1 MVTAPGGG
9 DAIGGRGPPWVKG
22 HSVVE
27 AALASAYSFLV
38 HHSGR
43 AHPVSNALPLKL
55 RIPLVLG
62 LAAAVVIA
70 GYAELAFHRLE
81 TAKQHSATM
90 LDIQA
95 TLQSVLKL
103 VGDAETGQRGYVL
116 TGKPEYLEPFTAAL
130 PKIHVEYQ
138 RLRQMIATD
147 GSVAD
152 RASASRLYNLIGRK
166 VGEVEATIALYNKE
180 GVETAQKLVDTGIG
194 KQTMDDIRAESD
206 VLMTELR
213 RALSDSDQQ
222 WRFDVGY
229 GRAGMRVMA
238 IAVIV
243 LVLVLWFLLDRDA
256 RRSRVLQKAAET
268 EKQDLEALVEKRTLE
283 LSELSNHL
291 QVVREDEKARLARDI
306 HDELGGI
313 LVSAKMD
320 VAWAEQRVN
329 KVDPEA
335 ASRLERAQQVLD
347 DGIQVKR
354 RIIEELRPTLLDNL
368 GLAAALDWQLRE
380 VCDRAG
386 LQCAFE
392 TPADFDALPPP
403 VSIVAYRILQEALTN
418 IVKHAKATRVD
429 VTLTV
434 APDRVTLAIRDN
446 GIGISDNAQQNA
458 LSHGLAGMR
467 QRARAI
473 HGKLS
478 ITRPPEGGTCVELRV
493 PLEPSPQ
500 ALEIPTQPA

>member
-1 MVTAPGGG
+1 M
-9 DAIGGRGPPWVKG
+9 
-22 HSVVE
+22 
-27 AALASAYSFLV
+27 
-38 HHSGR
+38 
-43 AHPVSNALPLKL
+43 SNALPLKL

-70 GYAELAFHRLE
+70 GYAELAFYRLE
-81 TAKQHSATM
+81 TAKQHSAAM
-90 LDIQA
+90 LDIQV

-103 VGDAETGQRGYVL
+103 IGDAEAGQRGYVL
-116 TGKPEYLEPFTAAL
+116 TGKPEYLAPFTAAL

-138 RLRQMIATD
+138 RLREMIATD
-147 GSVAD
+147 GSLAD
-152 RASASRLYNLIGRK
+152 RASVSRLYNLIGRK
-166 VGEVEATIALYNKE
+166 MGELEATIALYQKE
-180 GVETAQKLVDTGIG
+180 GAETAQKLVDTGIG
-194 KQTMDDIRAESD
+194 KQTMDDIRAEAG
-206 VLMTELR
+206 VLMTEFHR
-213 RALSDSDQQ
+213 GLSDSDRQ

-229 GRAGMRVMA
+229 GRVGMRVMA

-243 LVLVLWFLLDRDA
+243 LVLVLWLILERDA
-256 RRSRVLQKAAET
+256 RRNRALRKAAET

-291 QVVREDEKARLARDI
+291 QSVREEEKSRLARDI

-320 VAWAEQRVN
+320 VGWAEQRVN

-335 ASRLERAQQVLD
+335 ASRLERAQQGLD

-368 GLAAALDWQLRE
+368 GLAPALDWQLRE
-380 VCDRAG
+380 VCDRSG
-386 LQCAFE
+386 LECAFDYPDDCG
-392 TPADFDALPPP
+392 TPPP
-403 VSIVAYRILQEALTN
+403 AVSIVVYRILQEALTN

-429 VTLTV
+429 VELTV
-434 APDRVTLAIRDN
+434 APDIVTLTIRDN

-473 HGKLS
+473 HGKLA
-478 ITRPPEGGTCVELRV
+478 ITRLPAGGTCVELRV
-493 PLEPSPQ
+493 SLEPSPQ
-500 ALEIPTQPA
+500 ALEIPTEPA